1 MRISSLPRSSAPLFA
16 AARANLIIDVGMS
29 EGNDTAFYLA
39 KGFDVVGV
47 EADPTMHEAL
57 RRRFATEIAAR
68 RLHLLHR
75 AAAGTS
81 GETVRFWHDNHDQG
95 HSRLH
100 VDGNLAGNPTGDG
113 RMSEFAVTTVDWNE
127 LRAVAGVPHYMKIDI
142 EGAEPAFLR
151 SLAGTPTLPSFISAE
166 VQTFQPIQALHDV
179 GYRHFRLINQTMFH
193 GIRLPE
199 PPLEG
204 TYAPPPD
211 PQHWSGPFGRE
222 LMGRRWFGF
231 EEIRAIHDSIHRLWE
246 YGTLITGWMDCHACV
261 PDMAD

>member
-1 MRISSLPRSSAPLFA
+1 MRISGLPRSDAPLFA
-16 AARANLIIDVGMS
+16 AARPNLIIDVGMS

-39 KGFDVVGV
+39 KGFDVVGI
-47 EADPTMHEAL
+47 EADLTMHAAL
-57 RRRFATEIAAR
+57 QHRFAAEIADR
-68 RLHLLHR
+68 RLCLLHR
-75 AAAGTS
+75 AAAGNS
-81 GETVRFWHDNHDQG
+81 GEQVRFWHDNHDQG

-100 VDGNLAGNPTGDG
+100 VDGNPAGDG

-151 SLAGTPTLPSFISAE
+151 SLAGTSVLPSFISAE
-166 VQTFQPIQALHDV
+166 VQTFQPMQALYDV

-193 GIRLPE
+193 GIRLPD

-204 TYAPPPD
+204 RYAAPPD

-222 LMGRRWFGF
+222 LMGRRWFSF

-246 YGTLITGWMDCHACV
+246 HGTLITGWMDCHACV
-261 PDMAD
+261 PDVAA